1 MSEVPDPLRPLSVLL
16 GALALAH
23 ETIYDLHRRLATSD
37 RATPISRS
45 LLAESAGIV
54 LQKAGEASGS
64 ARALASQ
71 WHEQSALDPQ
81 AAQQT
86 ALQLEKEVADAEPIL
101 RELLARETAIAA
113 ELRALVAEE
122 R

>member
-1 MSEVPDPLRPLSVLL
+1 V
-16 GALALAH
+16 
-23 ETIYDLHRRLATSD
+23 
-37 RATPISRS
+37 
-45 LLAESAGIV
+45 
-54 LQKAGEASGS
+54 
-64 ARALASQ
+64 
-71 WHEQSALDPQ
+71 LDPQ

-113 ELRALVAEE
+113 ELRALAAEE